1 MNNNGTY
8 NVGIY
13 ERLSREDDLED
24 ESKSITKQREA
35 ITEYCIKNG
44 FRIVEEYTDDGVSG
58 ATDDRPAFQKLL
70 QDIESKKI
78 NLVITKDT
86 SRLARNYTS
95 FTYYVMEYFPSKNV
109 RYIAVND
116 KIDTNNSDSI
126 NEGTLCLAFF
136 NELQVRRDST
146 KIKDSLNSSK
156 RLGKFMGG
164 NPPYGYYK
172 NPLNKYELLIDEEQA
187 EIVRRIFEMAK
198 SGMGSQKIAN
208 ILTDENIPIASIQK
222 NLNVGKR
229 KSKLFGIWHS
239 KTISDIL
246 KNQDYIGNLTQ
257 CREEKVNCKIRKRT
271 PQDKWIVVK
280 GGCPSIVDE
289 ETFYLVQ
296 DMYEK
301 SKNRNCKS
309 YEFLL
314 RGFMFCKE
322 CNHAI
327 GVNVLKYKTK
337 TQEVEKHT
345 CYCCHYKKLSR
356 YNACTP
362 HKFDYDEFEKNI
374 LKEIKKMCKTYL
386 KTNDFESILK
396 DNDKTIKM
404 ENELKIKL
412 DKYKNDIEVNK
423 TCIDKCYNQN
433 LKGII
438 DDTTFQRQYNLLIEE
453 NNKKIIEIKEIENK
467 LTNLNSR
474 TNFNEDKYKKIINE
488 YLSLKKP
495 NKQLLSS
502 LIDKIVID
510 ENLKITIYYKFKSLV

>member
-44 FRIVEEYTDDGVSG
+44 FRILEEYTDDGVSG
-58 ATDDRPAFQKLL
+58 ATDDRPAFQRLL
-70 QDIESKKI
+70 QDIENKKI

-116 KIDTNNSDSI
+116 KIDTNNRDSI

-156 RLGKFMGG
+156 RQGKFMGG

-198 SGMGSQKIAN
+198 SGMGTQKIAN
-208 ILTDENIPIASIQK
+208 TLTDEKVPIASIQK
-222 NLNVGKR
+222 NINCGKR

-239 KTISDIL
+239 KTIRDIL
-246 KNQDYIGNLTQ
+246 KNEDYIGNLTQ

-271 PQDKWIVVK
+271 PKDKWIVAK
-280 GGCPSIVDE
+280 GKCPAIIDE
-289 ETFYLVQ
+289 ETFYMVQ
-296 DMYEK
+296 NMYEK
-301 SKNRNCKS
+301 SKNRNSKS
-309 YEFLL
+309 HEFLF
-314 RGFMFCKE
+314 RGFMYCKE
-322 CNHAI
+322 CNHTI
-327 GVNVLKYKTK
+327 GVNTSKYESNN
-337 TQEVEKHT
+337 QVVEKHT
-345 CYCCHYKKLSR
+345 CYCNYYKKNSR
-356 YNACTP
+356 YKPCTP

-374 LKEIKKMCKTYL
+374 LKEIKKMCKKYL
-386 KTNDFESILK
+386 KTNDFETLLK
-396 DNDKTIKM
+396 NNDKTNQM
-404 ENELKIKL
+404 EKDLKIKL
-412 DKYKNDIEVNK
+412 DKYKNDIEINK

-438 DDTTFQRQYNLLIEE
+438 DDSTFQRQYNLLIEE
-453 NNKKIIEIKEIENK
+453 NNKKFALVNEIETK
-467 LTNLNSR
+467 LTNIKSR
-474 TNFNEDKYKKIINE
+474 TNLDEDKYKKVINE

-502 LIDKIVID
+502 LIDKIEID
-510 ENLKITIYYKFKSLV
+510 DNLKITIYYRFKSLV